1 MFSDD
6 TLKKRVSI
14 VCVVPDLF
22 EPAIIKA
29 EKYQAYEK
37 YKVSAA
43 KSILKPSE
51 IEKRIQNS
59 VYAS

>member
-1 MFSDD
+1 M
-6 TLKKRVSI
+6 
-14 VCVVPDLF
+14 CVVPDLF